1 MTTASNKT
9 TSNPQ
14 NILSQHEIDEI
25 DGWLARYPEDKKQ
38 SALLGALRAVM
49 HEDHYLS
56 YEKMDAVAEY
66 LGIPKVAVYE
76 VASFYSMFEMD
87 EKAAGK
93 NTIAVCTNIS
103 CMLNG
108 SDKIIEHIETK
119 LGVKHG
125 ETTPDGE
132 FYFKI
137 EEECLAACCG
147 APMMQL
153 NHVYHEHLTIQKVD
167 ELLDACLPES
177 ADDEAN
183 QAEPSNDKSDD
194 KSDDKKGGK

>member
-1 MTTASNKT
+1 MSLLNNRSSNSSTSNKQ
-9 TSNPQ
+9 S
-14 NILSQHEIDEI
+14 ILTEHERHEIDH
-25 DGWLARYPEDKKQ
+25 WLKRYPEDQKQ

-66 LGIPKVAVYE
+66 LDIPSVAVYE
-76 VASFYSMFEMD
+76 VASFYSMYEMD

-108 SDKIIEHIETK
+108 SDKIVEHIENK
-119 LGVKHG
+119 LGIKHG

-153 NHVYHEHLTIQKVD
+153 NHVYHEHLTLEKVD
-167 ELLDACLPES
+167 ELLDGCLPES
-177 ADDEAN
+177 SSDESDSAN
-183 QAEPSNDKSDD
+183 KE
-194 KSDDKKGGK
+194 GGK